1 MVEAM
6 GSAASSGFLRLRAHA
21 LLLLVAL
28 ALLSSARRSVAMAAS
43 PSRRL
48 MELYKPPPSD
58 MLRYHDGAVLSGD
71 IPVSVLWY
79 GRFTP
84 AQKAIVTDFLLSLSA
99 SARGTPPSVAQWWS
113 NIHRLYLSKAAAA
126 SKNGA
131 HGGGGSARVVLA
143 GQVSDEGCSL
153 GKSLKM
159 SQLPALAARARPA
172 KAGSGGG
179 VALVITAQDVAVEG
193 FCASRCGHHGSYGGA
208 GGAPRAAYAWVGNPA
223 TQCPGQCA
231 WPFHQPVYGPQAPPL
246 VAPNGD
252 AGMDGAVISVASMVA
267 GAVTNPFGDG
277 FYQGDRGAPL
287 EAATAC
293 PGVYGRGAFP
303 GYAGELL
310 VDRATGASY
319 NANGARGRKY
329 LLPALYDP
337 DTGDCATLV

>member
-1 MVEAM
+1 MA
-6 GSAASSGFLRLRAHA
+6 SAASSSFLRRRTHA
-21 LLLLVAL
+21 LLLLLAL
-28 ALLSSARRSVAMAAS
+28 ALLSSAWGSVAAGVSMAS

-58 MLRYHDGAVLSGD
+58 MLRYHGGAVLSGD
-71 IPVSVLWY
+71 ISVSVLWY

-99 SARGTPPSVAQWWS
+99 AAQGPSVAQWWS
-113 NIHRLYLSKAAAA
+113 NINRLYLSKAAAA

-131 HGGGGSARVVLA
+131 HGGGARIARVVLA

-172 KAGSGGG
+172 KVGGG
-179 VALVITAQDVAVEG
+179 VALVLTAQDVAVEG
-193 FCASRCGHHGSYGGA
+193 FCASRCGHHGSYGG
-208 GGAPRAAYAWVGNPA
+208 GGARAAYAWVGNPA

-293 PGVYGRGAFP
+293 AGVYGRGAYP

-310 VDRATGASY
+310 VDKATGASY